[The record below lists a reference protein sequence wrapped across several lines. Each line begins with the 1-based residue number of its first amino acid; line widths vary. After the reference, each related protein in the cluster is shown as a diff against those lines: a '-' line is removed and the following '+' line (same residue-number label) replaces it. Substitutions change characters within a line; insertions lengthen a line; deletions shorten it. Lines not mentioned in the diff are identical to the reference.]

1 MAPVPH
7 AHRRDVRPGGAGSR
21 VRVDLAGVG
30 HGRPASGRRAA
41 RAVAELLAVW
51 RELRRADI
59 AETRAE
65 LEAGG
70 FVVNWV
76 SDLARR

>member
-1 MAPVPH
+1 
-7 AHRRDVRPGGAGSR
+7 
-21 VRVDLAGVG
+21 
-30 HGRPASGRRAA
+30 
-41 RAVAELLAVW
+41 VW